1 VTTKLTCHAPFTGA
15 NLQMHQKKQISDC
28 RCSNALRSQCDGT
41 ETRRQWIPDIPED
54 VGTKA
59 PLTRE
64 GIVSF
69 YRYVITEKA
78 KSRLAFCRAPCATHV

>member
-1 VTTKLTCHAPFTGA
+1 
-15 NLQMHQKKQISDC
+15 MHQKKQISDC
-28 RCSNALRSQCDGT
+28 RCSNALHSQCDGT

-69 YRYVITEKA
+69 YRYVITEKGKVEIGILSCA
-78 KSRLAFCRAPCATHV
+78 MCHTRLMPNGTVIKGPR

>member
-1 VTTKLTCHAPFTGA
+1 
-15 NLQMHQKKQISDC
+15 MHQKKQISDC
-28 RCSNALRSQCDGT
+28 RCSNALHSQCDGT

-69 YRYVITEKA
+69 YRYVITEKG
-78 KSRLAFCRAPCATHV
+78 KVEIGILSCALPHTSDAEWHCY